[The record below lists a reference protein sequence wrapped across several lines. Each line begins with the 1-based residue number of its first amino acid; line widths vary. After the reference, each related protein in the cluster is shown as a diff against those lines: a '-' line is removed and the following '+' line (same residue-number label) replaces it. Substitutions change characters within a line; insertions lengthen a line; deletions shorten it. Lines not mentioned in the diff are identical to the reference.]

1 MKDWILKY
9 KTWIILGGII
19 ALVGG
24 IIWYN
29 KYQKDLAETGGLVKS
44 LGHRE

>member
-1 MKDWILKY
+1 MKDWMIKN
-9 KTWIILGGII
+9 KTWVILVAIV

-29 KYQKDLAETGGLVKS
+29 KYQKDLAETGGL
-44 LGHRE
+44 EANF